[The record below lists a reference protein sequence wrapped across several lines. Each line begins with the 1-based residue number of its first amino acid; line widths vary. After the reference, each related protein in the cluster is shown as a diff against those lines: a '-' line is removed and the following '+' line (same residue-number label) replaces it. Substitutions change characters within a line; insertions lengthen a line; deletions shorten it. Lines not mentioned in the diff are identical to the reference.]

1 MKAQQVLIGNRYLYT
16 PSDPIVQ
23 NKQYSQFRV
32 YDKLTKRD
40 LFLQILQQ

>member
-16 PSDPIVQ
+16 PADPIIQ
-23 NKQYSQFRV
+23 NQYYSQFRV

>member
-1 MKAQQVLIGNRYLYT
+1 MKAQQVSLGNRYLYN

-23 NKQYSQFRV
+23 NKHYAQYRV

-40 LFLQILQQ
+40 LFLQIVEK